1 MIVTSPKKKKYIR
14 IITFDIEQKPQ
25 IKYLGVFIGEH
36 LKWDAQLQHVNNKIT
51 KIIGVLFLKSLDII
65 CI

>member
-14 IITFDIEQKPQ
+14 IITFDVEQKPQ
-25 IKYLGVFIGEH
+25 IKYLGVFIDEH

>member
-1 MIVTSPKKKKYIR
+1 MIVTSPKKKKYMR
-14 IITFDIEQKPQ
+14 IITFDVEQKPP
-25 IKYLGVFIGEH
+25 IKYLGVFIDEH
-36 LKWDAQLQHVNNKIT
+36 LKWDAKLQHVNNKIT